1 MQADN
6 NQLLAAIGALSDKV
20 SAMDAKLTALDS
32 KVNTVVERL
41 DKVEGRLDKIEG
53 RLDKI
58 EANVLA
64 LNAAGANERVR
75 AINRVK
81 ANAAALEPFL
91 FDCSGEAWPPG
102 VRQPPTLLDLAV
114 AGNENKPGLRDKPAW
129 NKTASV
135 AFLKAA
141 VAGFVEDASD
151 GEGESGTMAR
161 TVRVKVIQAVGGDV
175 ASVFA
180 AQYRF
185 V

>member
-1 MQADN
+1 MQADI
-6 NQLLAAIGALSDKV
+6 NQLLVAIGALSDKV

-32 KVNTVVERL
+32 KVNTVVE
-41 DKVEGRLDKIEG
+41 RLDKIEG

-81 ANAAALEPFL
+81 ANVAALEPFL

-102 VRQPPTLLDLAV
+102 VKQPPTLLDLAV
-114 AGNENKPGLRDKPAW
+114 AGNENKPGLRNKPAW
-129 NKTASV
+129 NKTSSI

-141 VAGFVEDASD
+141 VAGFLEDASD

-180 AQYRF
+180 TQYQF